1 MLIRA
6 FYSLLFVSFCLGAS
20 AQYENNELTAARK
33 KRDQGLF
40 MEAATHYKNYLSQSP
55 LANEVN
61 EEFAEML
68 FFELR
73 DYEQA
78 YPYLKKVLTYEVD
91 TIVYYYAVAK
101 IEHYNENYDEALRMY
116 TALVANVASNKETK
130 WVIDDSKRGIECI
143 NYCKANKGK
152 VSSPDLKVAN
162 LGDHVNSVY
171 EEYVPVV
178 DEKENFIMF
187 TSRRRNQFNQFPDI
201 EDDRYHEDMYMSK
214 RHGHVFDTASVL
226 PYEYTEIKDVQNT
239 KENES
244 LVSLSPD
251 GKILFIYKEGT
262 LWKSDYNAGKWA
274 EPVRL
279 EKQVISKD
287 YANHVSMTDDGKTL
301 YFSSEKK
308 GSSGKLD
315 IYKAEKKSDGTWT
328 SAENIGTTINTS
340 GNEQSPNISADGKT
354 LYFSSDALPGFGG
367 YDIYRSVFDGKSWS
381 APENLGMPFNSV
393 ADDVFFYP
401 KRDNSEGFFS
411 SNRKDGIGN
420 FDIYRFY
427 YLDQPDFGKQDLT
440 VINNQDTTL
449 STVKQTTTK
458 WIREQMNSGETA
470 KMFFRVNDTL
480 ITSDYKKVEELVKS
494 GVVKKMDIE
503 QVKKCDTCVYKS
515 TNYYSVI
522 NPVAEKDEPLVSNT
536 TANNTGTTASTTNTT
551 SSTTAEEKNFNI
563 YFDFNKSDITSVS
576 AQQLDEIVSLLNS
589 NEVYASVLI
598 GYADQQGSETYNKR
612 LSEKRAKAAAAYLK
626 GKDISKKRI
635 KKTEGAGELVL
646 PVHCP
651 DKACEDE
658 QDAKSRKVEIR
669 LITK

>member
-1 MLIRA
+1 MFIRVFLSSFLLLTSFGA
-6 FYSLLFVSFCLGAS
+6 F
-20 AQYENNELTAARK
+20 AQYENGDLTAARK

-40 MEAATHYKNYLSQSP
+40 MEAATYYKNYLAGHP
-55 LANEVN
+55 TANEVN
-61 EEFAEML
+61 EEFSEML

-78 YPYLKKVLTYEVD
+78 YPYLKKVLTYEAD

-101 IEHYNENYDEALRMY
+101 IEHYNGNYDTADKMY
-116 TALVANVASNKETK
+116 KALVANVPLNKETK

-143 NYCKANKGK
+143 AYCKMNKDK
-152 VSSPDLKVAN
+152 IVSPELKVVN
-162 LGDHVNSVY
+162 LGDHVNSIY

-178 DEKENFIMF
+178 DERENFIMF

-214 RHGHVFDTASVL
+214 RHGHEFDTAAVL
-226 PYEYTEIKDVQNT
+226 PYEYTEIKDVQNS

-251 GKILFIYKEGT
+251 GKILFIYKQGT
-262 LWKSDYNAGKWA
+262 LWKSDYDAGKWT

-287 YANHVSMTDDGKTL
+287 YANHVSMTEDGKTI

-328 SAENIGTTINTS
+328 SAENVGTAINTS
-340 GNEQSPNISADGKT
+340 GNEQSPNISSDGKT
-354 LYFSSDALPGFGG
+354 LYFSSDALPGYGG
-367 YDIYRSVFDGKSWS
+367 YDIYRSTFDGKKWS
-381 APENLGMPFNSV
+381 QPENLGMPFNSE

-411 SNRKDGIGN
+411 SNRRGGIGN

-427 YLDQPDFGKQDLT
+427 YLDKPDFGRQDLT
-440 VINNQDTTL
+440 VIDNKDTTL
-449 STVKQTTTK
+449 ATVKQATTK

-480 ITSDYKKVEELVKS
+480 ITSDYKKVESLVKA
-494 GVVKKMDIE
+494 GTVKKLDIE

-515 TNYYSVI
+515 TNYYTVN
-522 NPVAEKDEPLVSNT
+522 NPVAEKDEVL
-536 TANNTGTTASTTNTT
+536 ASTNTSTATSNNSTNN
-551 SSTTAEEKNFNI
+551 AMVEEKTIVI
-563 YFDFNKSDITSVS
+563 YFDFNESKITDAA
-576 AQQLDEIVSLLNS
+576 AQQLDEAVALLS
-589 NEVYASVLI
+589 NNEIYKSILI
-598 GYADQQGSETYNKR
+598 GYADPKGSDKYNRR
-612 LSEKRAKAAAAYLK
+612 LSERRAKAAAAYLK
-626 GKDISKKRI
+626 DKKIDKKRI
-635 KKTEGAGELVL
+635 RKIEGAGELESSL
-646 PVHCP
+646 YCP
-651 DKACEDE
+651 DKACEDAE
-658 QDAKSRKVEIR
+658 NAKSRKVEIK